1 MRHHNSLFY
10 HSLLLWHY
18 HIFLWHKKNSILK
31 VLWINL
37 LPDIFSNEK
46 QHDSHTRAFVK
57 YRESKKDSK
66 KNEMYDSFIRVVVIL
81 QIIILILPPMMRR
94 LVLYLLNILT
104 THILWFMRNWGI
116 NIIFISLCQQSE
128 MNSSGEGFEL
138 WENKEKKIYK
148 ERCGN
153 AKKAFEK
160 WNSMMEVTIIGSKED
175 DELWK
180 LVSWYLL
187 MMPMKKY
194 LPGLIWV
201 KELIQHSNSGENT
214 FLVQI
219 LIPDFENLNLSIW
232 INFRHIKSIIRMQQ
246 MTKN

>member
-1 MRHHNSLFY
+1 MRYHSSLFS
-10 HSLLLWHY
+10 HSLFLWHY
-18 HIFLWHKKNSILK
+18 RIFLWHKKNSILK

-57 YRESKKDSK
+57 YRGSRKDSK
-66 KNEMYDSFIRVVVIL
+66 KNEMYDSFTRVVVIL
-81 QIIILILPPMMRR
+81 QIITLILPPMMR
-94 LVLYLLNILT
+94 LFVLSLLNILT
-104 THILWFMRNWGI
+104 THISWYMRNLEI
-116 NIIFISLCQQSE
+116 NTIFISLCQLLE
-128 MNSSGEGFEL
+128 MSSSGGEFES

-153 AKKAFEK
+153 AKKVFEK
-160 WNSMMEVTIIGSKED
+160 WSSMMEVTIIGLKED
-175 DELWK
+175 DELWR

-187 MMPMKKY
+187 MMLVKRY

-201 KELIQHSNSGENT
+201 KELVQHSDSGESI

-219 LIPDFENLNLSIW
+219 PIPDFENPSLSIW
-232 INFRHIKSIIRMQQ
+232 IDFRHTRSIIRMQP
-246 MTKN
+246 MTRN